1 MLLQV
6 DGKPRGVRCDLTGAE
21 LMDKFEYYSL
31 VGKMVSVDLARKVI
45 TQDTTASLDL
55 DLSEAAYNE
64 IYDIVKRNVGNTT
77 PGTIKCDVS
86 GKSMKGIFE
95 YWTVSISHVKVDVS
109 ADPAMAVVDGIFDL
123 NASAEEVM
131 KWAVKAKE
139 NRAIPFVYEKPKKVL
154 KLGKVDNKEQS

>member
-6 DGKPRGVRCDLTGAE
+6 DSKPRGVRCDLTGIE
-21 LMDKFEYYSL
+21 MMDKFEYYSL
-31 VGKMVSVDLARKVI
+31 IGKMVTVDLSKKVI

-55 DLSEAAYNE
+55 DLSEKAYNE
-64 IYDIVKRNVGNTT
+64 IYAAVKQNVGNAV

-86 GKSMKGIFE
+86 GKAMTGVFE
-95 YWTVSISHVKVDVS
+95 YWTVSISQIKVDIS
-109 ADPAMAVVDGIFDL
+109 LDPAMKVEEGIFDL

-131 KWAVKAKE
+131 KWAIKAKE
-139 NRAIPFVYEKPKKVL
+139 NRAVPFVYEKPKKIL